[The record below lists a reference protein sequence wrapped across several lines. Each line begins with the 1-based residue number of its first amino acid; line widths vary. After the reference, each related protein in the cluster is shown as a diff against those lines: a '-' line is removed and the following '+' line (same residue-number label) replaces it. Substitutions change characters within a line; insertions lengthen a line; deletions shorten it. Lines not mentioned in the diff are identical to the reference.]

1 MHSPS
6 ILFINRVYPPSNGA
20 TGRLLQ
26 DLAQYFAAEGWDVQ
40 VLCAGD
46 EAGIFQDGPI
56 KIKRVK
62 APAQPKHWT
71 SYVSLWVKLFL
82 GVQSMGRADI
92 VVTMTDPP
100 LLIDIGRHYAANHS
114 AKHIHWCHDLY
125 PQLFPVLGVDVPDWI
140 MAHMERISARGLED
154 AHKVIVTG
162 RCMAKRLKHLG
173 LAASKMVYIPNW
185 PDKELLA
192 DHVEAS
198 KLSQAAQQTDK
209 SKELL
214 SSGPKFRV
222 LYAGTI
228 GLAHPLKAI
237 LEAAEI
243 LKDDHPEIE
252 FTFVGEGRRRDKL
265 LAERNR
271 RELENINFLP
281 YQPKEKL
288 KKIMQSGDVHLV
300 TMLEDAA
307 GYLVPSK
314 IYAAIAAHRPVI
326 MLGPKQSEAARIIK
340 QFGCGQVV
348 KSTDGKALAKAIKH
362 YRLESGAWFEAKAG
376 SEKSSAVYRPEESMK
391 AWLKRAMQLVQGT
404 DKS

>member
-6 ILFINRVYPPSNGA
+6 ILFINRVYPPSHGA

-26 DLAQYFAAEGWDVQ
+26 DLAQYFASEGWDVQ
-40 VLCAGD
+40 VLCTGE

-62 APAQPKHWT
+62 ARAQLNHWT
-71 SYVSLWVKLFL
+71 SYASLWMKLFL
-82 GVQSMGRADI
+82 GVQTMGRADI

-100 LLIDIGRHYAANHS
+100 LLVDIGRHYAANHG
-114 AKHIHWCHDLY
+114 AKHIHWCQDIY
-125 PQLFPVLGVDVPDWI
+125 PQLFPVLGVHIPDWVTSR
-140 MAHMERISARGLED
+140 METMSARGLED

-162 RCMAKRLKHLG
+162 RCMAKRLKHMG
-173 LAASKMVYIPNW
+173 LSASKMVYIPNW
-185 PDKELLA
+185 PDRELVQDQVA
-192 DHVEAS
+192 PSGKVQPPQKQE
-198 KLSQAAQQTDK
+198 QA
-209 SKELL
+209 KELL
-214 SSGPKFRV
+214 SAGPKFRV

-243 LKDDHPEIE
+243 LKDEHPEIE
-252 FTFVGEGRRRDKL
+252 FTFVGEGRRREKL

-288 KKIMQSGDVHLV
+288 KQIMQSGDVHLV
-300 TMLEDAA
+300 SMREEAA

-314 IYAAIAAHRPVI
+314 IYAAIASHRPVI
-326 MLGPKQSEAARIIK
+326 MVGPKQSEAAKMIK

-348 KSTDGKALAKAIKH
+348 KPSDGKALALAIKH
-362 YRLESGAWFEAKAG
+362 YRLESDAWFAAKAG
-376 SEKSSAVYRPEESMK
+376 AEKAASVYRPEESMR
-391 AWLKRAMQLVQGT
+391 AWLKRATQLVQGT
-404 DKS
+404 DR